1 MCEYQVTD
9 MTKRDILHQG
19 FSVTINKALYR
30 ITDVTKRDILHQVC
44 VLDQMRH
51 FTSCFENH
59 IVLNS
64 LKPGILN
71 HLLEIK

>member
-30 ITDVTKRDILHQVC
+30 ITDVTKRDILHQDC
-44 VLDQMRH
+44 VLD
-51 FTSCFENH
+51 
-59 IVLNS
+59 
-64 LKPGILN
+64 PAILHQVFN
-71 HLLEIK
+71 VTKNDALYQRI